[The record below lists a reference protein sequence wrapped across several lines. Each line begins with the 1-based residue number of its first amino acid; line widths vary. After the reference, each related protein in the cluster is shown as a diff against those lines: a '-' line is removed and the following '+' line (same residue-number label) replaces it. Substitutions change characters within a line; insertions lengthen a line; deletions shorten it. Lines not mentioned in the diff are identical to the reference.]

1 MMDIKEVLPQC
12 LINVL
17 IKKKKRLLRLHG
29 QRRQLRE
36 LHEIYNSNFK
46 IGVIVRISKYKNTF
60 AKGYVPNWSEDVFV
74 ITKVRNTVPKAYVI
88 SDLKGE

>member
-1 MMDIKEVLPQC
+1 MMDIKEVLPQW

-17 IKKKKRLLRLHG
+17 TKKNRLLRLHG

-36 LHEIYNSNFK
+36 LHEISNSNFK

-60 AKGYVPNWSEDVFV
+60 AKGYVPNWSEEIFV
-74 ITKVRNTVPKAYVI
+74 ITKVRNTVPKTQLI
-88 SDLKGE
+88 SDLKDE

>member
-1 MMDIKEVLPQC
+1 MVDKSFD
-12 LINVL
+12 
-17 IKKKKRLLRLHG
+17 KKKHLLRLHG

-36 LHEIYNSNFK
+36 LHEISNSNFK

-60 AKGYVPNWSEDVFV
+60 AKGYVPNWSEEIFV
-74 ITKVRNTVPKAYVI
+74 IKKVRNTVPKTQLI

>member
-60 AKGYVPNWSEDVFV
+60 AKGYVPNWSEEIFV
-74 ITKVRNTVPKAYVI
+74 ITKVRNTVPKTQLI